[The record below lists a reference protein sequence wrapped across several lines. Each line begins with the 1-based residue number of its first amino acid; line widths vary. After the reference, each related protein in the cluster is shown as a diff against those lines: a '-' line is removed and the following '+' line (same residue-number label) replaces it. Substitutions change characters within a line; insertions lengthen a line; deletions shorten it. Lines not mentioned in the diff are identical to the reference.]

1 MNGLLADI
9 PDGIGVDND
18 PGSWVDL
25 TITNSVLSGFMLL
38 VAALWGLYLV
48 NRLWQGSLANDA
60 AAGISAAAGLGLGL
74 VPAGLRARLVA
85 RGIVDGQDV
94 RVEWRGGLRGAH
106 SVVFVA
112 DRFSRVP
119 LIDSAEALDASLQ
132 RIRAR

>member
-60 AAGISAAAGLGLGL
+60 AAGIAAAAGLGLRL

-85 RGIVDGQDV
+85 RGIVDGEDV

-119 LIDSAEALDASLQ
+119 LIDSAAALDATLQ
-132 RIRAR
+132 RMRSR